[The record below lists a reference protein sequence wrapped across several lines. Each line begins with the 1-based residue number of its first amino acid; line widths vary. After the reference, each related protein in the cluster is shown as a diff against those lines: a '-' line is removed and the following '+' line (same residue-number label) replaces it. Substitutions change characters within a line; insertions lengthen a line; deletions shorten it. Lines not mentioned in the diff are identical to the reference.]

1 MELSGDAGGAKAE
14 DSFLRD
20 SWYEVYLAKK
30 VQLYSKVSKIS
41 IYQIQDWQH
50 FDLNTIQ
57 ELSLTCLRM
66 RISEQ
71 ASQIGQLRDCQK
83 DSRSDSNIHPTF
95 SKRPALIPTFRA

>member
-1 MELSGDAGGAKAE
+1 MQEVQRQKIR
-14 DSFLRD
+14 FL
-20 SWYEVYLAKK
+20 ETLGMKFTLQKK
-30 VQLYSKVSKIS
+30 VQLYSKVSIIS

-66 RISEQ
+66 RVSEQ

-95 SKRPALIPTFRA
+95 PKRPALIPTFRA